1 MIGNDMKTQMILRGA
16 SLLALAVLTAC
27 GGGGDGGSTTSTPKP
42 VKTTCDNG
50 GLNFPV
56 CSLPGA
62 LQQELP
68 SKYAFDSNEYKAFAE
83 INRIRKAVGLGVWN
97 HNPLIDKAAQNH
109 ANYLQLSFVSGD
121 NAHTEKNGRAGFTGE
136 GTVERFNA
144 VGLNFSA
151 SGEVMAAQTGQRA
164 IQILMSGIL
173 HRDGLLGDSATD
185 VGMVSN
191 TLSGTIV
198 DYGFSKPQYN
208 NGDFIGIYPVDGDT
222 DVALTHGMESPNPF
236 EGELEMTVQNMCTK
250 TSYPVS
256 IISESSTT
264 LTTTSFT
271 IREYGA
277 AKDLDVRFAPL
288 RSTGNHVAIIGK
300 APFKPLQRYEVKFV
314 GKVKGGRSGAGFDVV
329 KNWSFTTSVKN
340 LITCNF

>member
-1 MIGNDMKTQMILRGA
+1 MKTKMILRGA

-56 CSLPGA
+56 CSVPGF

-97 HNPLIDKAAQNH
+97 HNPIIDKAAQNH

-121 NAHTEKNGRAGFTGE
+121 NAHTEKNGRAGFTG
-136 GTVERFNA
+136 GSSIDRINA

-151 SGEVMAAQTGQRA
+151 SGEVIAPQTGQRA
-164 IQILMSGIL
+164 IQILMGAIL
-173 HRDGLLGDSATD
+173 HRDGLLYANATD

-198 DYGFSKPQYN
+198 NYGYAKPQYN
-208 NGDFIGIYPVDGDT
+208 NGDFIGIFPVDGDT
-222 DVALTHGMESPNPF
+222 EVAHTHVMESPNPF

-256 IISESSTT
+256 IISESTT
-264 LTTTSFT
+264 RLTATSFT
-271 IREYGA
+271 IREYGM
-277 AKDLDVRFAPL
+277 AKDLDVRFVPL
-288 RSTGNHVAIIGK
+288 KSGNHIAIIGK
-300 APFKPLQRYEVKFV
+300 APFKPLQKYEVKFV
-314 GKVKGGRSGAGFDVV
+314 GKVNGGKSGAGFDVV